1 MNMSVNQYQ
10 KVVND
15 LDKEIIKLEEKR
27 VVIESD
33 IAKKRERITSIQNS
47 INKNTSQSILN
58 TKLRQIKSLEADIT
72 KKTKES
78 VELSS
83 KMANK
88 RKRLVEAN
96 KKLQKEQQLEQKHL
110 ETENKKV
117 IDEYQGQIRE
127 LQQMVS
133 DALSHSRVSSNN
145 NNEEYD
151 VFVSHAW
158 EDKTDFV
165 DEFVIE
171 LKNQGLKVWYDKDRM
186 KIGDSMRERIDNG
199 LSKSR
204 YGIVV
209 LSPDYIAESKYW
221 TKEELNGL
229 FQMET
234 INGKMILPIW
244 HKLTKKQVV
253 EYSPII
259 ADRLAMTTADY
270 TPAEIA
276 IKIKELFTNK

>member
-1 MNMSVNQYQ
+1 MSVNQYQ